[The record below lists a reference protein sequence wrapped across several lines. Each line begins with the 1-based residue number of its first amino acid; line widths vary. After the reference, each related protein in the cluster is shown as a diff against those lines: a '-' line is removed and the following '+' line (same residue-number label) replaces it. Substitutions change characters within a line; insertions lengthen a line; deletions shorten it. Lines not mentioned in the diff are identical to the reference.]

1 MQESYKKSSS
11 GVIPYLMVGMGV
23 MVLSGCS
30 ATRITEPP
38 RTAVEQLLLS
48 TAIDRS
54 LADADFSTFIGQTV
68 YFDISMFEG
77 YDAKYALGAIRD
89 AMSQQG
95 ALLVDS
101 ADKARFIIEPRSG
114 AIGIDSHSD
123 LFGIPNVTV
132 PIPLAG
138 AIETPEISLY
148 KVDKADS
155 TVKVAVLAFDKQSGQ
170 HHYSSGSLV
179 GKAYNHQ
186 YKVLSIFSWRNTD
199 IPERQSKVMGRN
211 INQIQSE

>member
-1 MQESYKKSSS
+1 MQHNKSFIIMA
-11 GVIPYLMVGMGV
+11 GAAVTL
-23 MVLSGCS
+23 LAGCS

-54 LADADFSTFIGQTV
+54 LEGVDFSSFNGQTV
-68 YFDISMFEG
+68 FFDNKLFEG
-77 YDAKYALGAIRD
+77 YDSKYALGAIRD
-89 AMSQQG
+89 AMSRQG

-101 ADKARFIIEPRSG
+101 ADKARFIVEPRSG
-114 AIGIDSHSD
+114 AIGIDSHNE
-123 LFGIPNVTV
+123 LLGIPDLTL

-138 AIETPEISLY
+138 AVETPEVTLW

-155 TVKVAVLAFDKQSGQ
+155 TVKVAVLAFDKETGQ
-170 HHYSSGSLV
+170 HRYSSGSLV
-179 GKAYNHQ
+179 GKSFNHQ
-186 YKVLSIFSWRNTD
+186 YKVLGIFNWRNTD

-211 INQIQSE
+211 INRISTEEAEE